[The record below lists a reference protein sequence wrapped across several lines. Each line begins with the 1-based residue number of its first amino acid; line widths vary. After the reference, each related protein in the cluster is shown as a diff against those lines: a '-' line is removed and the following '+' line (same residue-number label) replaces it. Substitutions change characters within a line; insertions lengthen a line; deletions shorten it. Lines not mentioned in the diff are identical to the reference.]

1 MALSA
6 KGCNELMVRWAY
18 KYKCTVFNVEYR
30 LAPEAKAPAGQRDFM
45 NVFYHVYNNAA
56 SLNVDPKKIVIGGDN
71 GGGWICMGA
80 AYQMMKEGKSTLPKM
95 MILRS
100 SMHCNMI

>member
-45 NVFYHVYNNAA
+45 NVFYHVYNNVA